1 VKKKVVI
8 FGATSG
14 LGFSFAKIF
23 IEKNYQVISISS
35 SKNGNLKS
43 FKNYIHYKC
52 DLSIDKDV
60 NKVIKYLIANKSS
73 IELFIFCSARLTV
86 GSFCNIPEKKFDDDI
101 KINALSFIKIIR
113 CYLNINKKNFKLI
126 CILSNLSL
134 SGAPNL
140 SSYCVSKAIL
150 KNFSESLNLEL
161 KNSKILMV
169 YPGSLSTN
177 LNQKAEIFGKNIS
190 FDSKL
195 KKKNTDDVAKSI
207 LYNFYNNKKYF
218 FSLTTKIIYL
228 LKFISVTFF
237 DFLLKRKY

>member
-1 VKKKVVI
+1 MKKKIVI

-14 LGFSFAKIF
+14 LGFSFAKLF
-23 IEKNYQVISISS
+23 IKRNYQVISISS
-35 SKNGNLKS
+35 SKNGNLKD
-43 FKNYIHYKC
+43 FKNYVHYKC

-60 NKVIKYLIANKSS
+60 NKIIKYLITNKSN

-86 GSFCNIPEKKFDDDI
+86 GSFCNIPEKNFNDDI
-101 KINALSFIKIIR
+101 KINALSFIKIVR
-113 CYLNINKKNFKLI
+113 RYLNSNKKKFKLI

-134 SGAPNL
+134 SGVPNL

-150 KNFSESLNLEL
+150 KNFLESLNLEL

-169 YPGSLSTN
+169 YPGSLNTKFN
-177 LNQKAEIFGKNIS
+177 EKAKIFGKNIF

-207 LYNFYNNKKYF
+207 LDNFYKNKKYF
-218 FSLTTKIIYL
+218 FSLTTKIIYFA
-228 LKFISVTFF
+228 KCISVTFF
-237 DFLLKRKY
+237 DFLIKRKY